1 MLESLDFSSL
11 LQCRMV
17 SKSWEKEATV
27 VVSKQCKIIFDSID
41 AVQNFLSMSPRT
53 SEETLFAHV
62 NFKFEVE
69 AAAVAEKEFKAL
81 QTFLQNHTKNLQSVE
96 TPEGSICGLDSVNE
110 WTSKVLCSLEPKPLE
125 ETPAEII
132 VDENA
137 NYVEMPSAD
146 ANSLQ
151 EIVINDEI
159 EIEETQPKSDLTI
172 PRKQKTVHFSMVEN
186 PEYVSIP
193 YSDEGYANFAE
204 FYPYYLGEHS
214 NERGRQ
220 LHILGITNC
229 IILIFI
235 GTFTLT
241 PILYAVAIVQ
251 AYALALGAH
260 YFFDKHIPRS
270 TIRNPIY
277 IVSSTFYN

>member
-1 MLESLDFSSL
+1 MQIMRKVLESLDFSSL

-27 VVSKQCKIIFDSID
+27 VVSKQCKIIFDSVD
-41 AVQNFLSMSPRT
+41 AVQQFLSMSPRT
-53 SEETLFAHV
+53 SEETLFTHV
-62 NFKFEVE
+62 NFKFEVV
-69 AAAVAEKEFKAL
+69 AAAVAEKESKAL
-81 QTFLQNHTKNLQSVE
+81 QTFLKSYTKNLQSIE
-96 TPEGSICGLDSVNE
+96 TPEGSICGLESVNE
-110 WTSKVLCSLEPKPLE
+110 WSSKVLSSLDVEPKAE
-125 ETPAEII
+125 EALAEII

-137 NYVEMPSAD
+137 NYVEMPSPD

-159 EIEETQPKSDLTI
+159 EEPVPKADLTV
-172 PRKQKTVHFSMVEN
+172 PRKQKSVHFSMVEN

-260 YFFDKHIPRS
+260 YFFDKHIPRP

-277 IVSSTFYN
+277 MAS